1 MRMPI
6 VGRPMT
12 AVPSFLKPT
21 AYCHASEEMS
31 VPLSMTR
38 PMGTPLDMTKKS
50 AFVPPITVLPWFCRY
65 LTAFVMV
72 ALLP

>member
-1 MRMPI
+1 M
-6 VGRPMT
+6 
-12 AVPSFLKPT
+12 
-21 AYCHASEEMS
+21 
-31 VPLSMTR
+31 PLSMTR